1 MSTNRSAKQFVEQRA
16 TAGSLADPDPDRLQM
31 HGVSLGAAIF
41 LLSLATFVVILDTT
55 IINVAIPHIAGA
67 FAASANEGTWAITSY
82 AVAEAFT
89 VPLSGWLVARFGVV
103 RTFLVSIIGFA
114 VFSMLC
120 GIASSLEMLVVFRI
134 FQGLCGGPLM
144 PASQTLIMRVTPSHR
159 VELAMGLWMMTTILA
174 PIAGPILGGTL
185 ADSIGWRWAFY
196 INIPVAAL
204 CAAGAWSLFRMR
216 ESLTAKEPI
225 DFVGLVLLAIW
236 VGALQIMLDNGQNQ
250 DWFASSW
257 ILGLLIVAVLGFLA
271 FVIWELTDDHPIVDL
286 RVFRHRGFAVS
297 AAAMSLTFGAFFAS
311 IVLMPLWLQIN
322 LGYTATLSGYIL
334 SFQAVFGV
342 IIAPLAAILMTRI
355 DSRAIM
361 SLGLGILALAILYRA
376 GYALNISFENMILP
390 QLAMG
395 VGIPL
400 FFVPLM
406 TLSMTSVNP
415 GETAA
420 ASGLINFLRTI
431 SGAIATA
438 AVISAWSSSAVTSR
452 SNLVGNLNHSQEF
465 LAGLGEKGLAAN
477 QALGSLDALVQNQS
491 IMLATN
497 QMFLLL
503 GSVVAI
509 TAVGIW
515 LMPKSLSSR

>member
-1 MSTNRSAKQFVEQRA
+1 VERRA
-16 TAGSLADPDPDRLQM
+16 TDADLAADQDDPLKM
-31 HGVSLGAAIF
+31 HGVSLAAAVF
-41 LLSLATFVVILDTT
+41 VLSLATFIVILDTT

-103 RTFLVSIIGFA
+103 RTFLVAIVGFA

-120 GIASSLEMLVVFRI
+120 GIASSLEMLVVFRV

-185 ADSIGWRWAFY
+185 ADTVGWRWAFY
-196 INIPVAAL
+196 INIPVAIL
-204 CAAGAWSLFRMR
+204 CALGAWWLFRKR
-216 ESLTAKEPI
+216 ETLTAKVPI
-225 DFVGLVLLAIW
+225 DFIGLALLALW
-236 VGALQIMLDNGQNQ
+236 VGALQIMLDNGQNM
-250 DWFASSW
+250 DWFASPW
-257 ILGLLIVAVLGFLA
+257 IVGLLVVAILG
-271 FVIWELTDDHPIVDL
+271 FVTFIIWELTDDHPIVDL

-311 IVLMPLWLQIN
+311 IVLLPLWLQIN
-322 LGYTATLSGYIL
+322 LGYTSTLSGYVL

-342 IIAPLAAILMTRI
+342 LVAPVAALLMTRV
-355 DSRAIM
+355 DPRGLM
-361 SLGLGILALAILYRA
+361 SLGLGILAVAIFYRS
-376 GYALNISFENMILP
+376 GYALNISFDKMILP

-395 VGIPL
+395 IGIPL

-415 GETAA
+415 DETAA

-431 SGAIATA
+431 AGAIATA
-438 AVISAWSSSAVTSR
+438 AVISAWSSEATSSR
-452 SNLVGNLNHSQEF
+452 SNLVSNLHRSQDF
-465 LAGLGEKGLAAN
+465 LAGLGDKGFAPN
-477 QALGSLDALVQNQS
+477 QALGSLDSLVQSQS
-491 IMLATN
+491 VMLATN
-497 QMFLLL
+497 HMFALL
-503 GSVVAI
+503 GLVVAA
-509 TAVGIW
+509 TAIGIW
-515 LMPKSLSSR
+515 LMPRSASS

>member
-1 MSTNRSAKQFVEQRA
+1 MQGATLAAAVFV
-16 TAGSLADPDPDRLQM
+16 
-31 HGVSLGAAIF
+31 
-41 LLSLATFVVILDTT
+41 LSLATFIVILDTT
-55 IINVAIPHIAGA
+55 IINVAVPHIAGA
-67 FAASANEGTWAITSY
+67 FAASANEGTWTITSY

-103 RTFLVSIIGFA
+103 RTFLVSITGFA
-114 VFSMLC
+114 VFSTLC
-120 GIASSLEMLVVFRI
+120 GAATSLPMLVAFRVL
-134 FQGLCGGPLM
+134 QGLCGGPLM

-196 INIPVAAL
+196 INIPVAIL
-204 CAAGAWSLFRMR
+204 CALGAWSLFRTR
-216 ESLTAKEPI
+216 ETPTAKVPI
-225 DFVGLVLLAIW
+225 DFVGLGLLALW

-257 ILGLLIVAVLGFLA
+257 IVGLLVVAVLGFAA

-297 AAAMSLTFGAFFAS
+297 AAAMSFTFGAFFAS

-322 LGYTATLSGYIL
+322 LGYTSTLSGYVL
-334 SFQAVFGV
+334 AFQAVFGV
-342 IIAPLAAILMTRI
+342 IVAPVAALLMTRV
-355 DSRAIM
+355 DPRALM
-361 SLGLGILALAILYRA
+361 SAGLAILALAIGWRS
-376 GYALNISFENMILP
+376 GYALNISFEKMLLP

-395 VGIPL
+395 IGIPL

-406 TLSMTSVNP
+406 TLSMTSVRP
-415 GETAA
+415 WETAA

-438 AVISAWSSSAVTSR
+438 AVISAWSSQAVSSR
-452 SNLVGNLNHSQEF
+452 SNLVSRLHHPQEF
-465 LAGLGEKGLAAN
+465 VAGLGDKGLPPN
-477 QALGSLDALVQNQS
+477 QALGSLDALVESQS
-491 IMLATN
+491 LMLATN
-497 QMFLLL
+497 HMFLLL
-503 GSVVAI
+503 GGVVALM
-509 TAVGIW
+509 AVGIW
-515 LMPKSLSSR
+515 LMPRQSAG

>member
-1 MSTNRSAKQFVEQRA
+1 VERRA
-16 TAGSLADPDPDRLQM
+16 TDADQPADQGVDPLQM
-31 HGVSLGAAIF
+31 HGPALAAAVF
-41 LLSLATFVVILDTT
+41 VLSLATFIVILDTT
-55 IINVAIPHIAGA
+55 IINVAVPHIAGA
-67 FAASANEGTWAITSY
+67 FAASANEGTWTITSY

-103 RTFLVSIIGFA
+103 RTFLVSIVGFA
-114 VFSMLC
+114 IFSMLC
-120 GIASSLEMLVVFRI
+120 GIASSLEMLVVFRV

-144 PASQTLIMRVTPSHR
+144 PASQTLIMRVTPPHR

-185 ADSIGWRWAFY
+185 ADSVGWRWTFY
-196 INIPVAAL
+196 INIPIAIL
-204 CAAGAWSLFRMR
+204 CAFGAWSLFRAR
-216 ESLTAKEPI
+216 ETAASKVRV
-225 DFVGLVLLAIW
+225 DFVGLGLLALW

-250 DWFASSW
+250 DWFASPW
-257 ILGLLIVAVLGFLA
+257 IIGLLVVAGLGFAA

-297 AAAMSLTFGAFFAS
+297 AAAMTFTFGAFFAS

-322 LGYTATLSGYIL
+322 LGYTSTLSGYVL
-334 SFQAVFGV
+334 AFQAVFGV
-342 IIAPLAAILMTRI
+342 IVAPLAAVLMTRI
-355 DSRAIM
+355 DPRAIM
-361 SLGLGILALAILYRA
+361 SLGLGILAWSIFYRS
-376 GYALNISFENMILP
+376 GYALNISFEKMILP

-395 VGIPL
+395 IGIPL

-431 SGAIATA
+431 AGAIATA
-438 AVISAWSSSAVTSR
+438 AVISAWSSESVSSR
-452 SNLVGNLNHSQEF
+452 SDLVGNLNRSQEF
-465 LAGLGEKGLAAN
+465 LARLGDKGMAAN

-497 QMFLLL
+497 HMFLLL
-503 GSVVAI
+503 GGVVAM

-515 LMPKSLSSR
+515 LMPRPVSN

>member
-1 MSTNRSAKQFVEQRA
+1 MEGA
-16 TAGSLADPDPDRLQM
+16 SLA
-31 HGVSLGAAIF
+31 AAIF

-55 IINVAIPHIAGA
+55 IINVAVPHIAGA

-114 VFSMLC
+114 VFSVLC
-120 GIASSLEMLVVFRI
+120 GLASSLTMLVAFRVL
-134 FQGLCGGPLM
+134 QGLCGGPLM

-174 PIAGPILGGTL
+174 PIAGPILGGIL
-185 ADSIGWRWAFY
+185 ADGIGWRWAFY
-196 INIPVAAL
+196 LNIPVAMV
-204 CAAGAWSLFRMR
+204 CAFGAWALFRGR
-216 ESLTAKEPI
+216 ETPVLKAPI
-225 DFVGLVLLAIW
+225 DYVGLGLLALW
-236 VGALQIMLDNGQNQ
+236 VGALQIMLDNGQNL

-257 ILGLLIVAVLGFLA
+257 TVGLLVVAVLGFLA

-322 LGYTATLSGYIL
+322 LGYTSTLSGYVL
-334 SFQAVFGV
+334 SFQAIFGIV
-342 IIAPLAAILMTRI
+342 VAPLAAILMTRL
-355 DSRAIM
+355 DPRWLM
-361 SLGLGILALAILYRA
+361 SAGLLILAMAIVYRA
-376 GYALNISFENMILP
+376 GYALNISFEEMILP

-395 VGIPL
+395 LGIPL

-406 TLSMTSVNP
+406 TISMTSVDP
-415 GETAA
+415 RETAA

-438 AVISAWSSSAVTSR
+438 VVISAWSSDAVSSR
-452 SNLVGNLNHSQEF
+452 SNLVSDLNHSRQF
-465 LAGLGEKGLAAN
+465 LAGLSEKGLPAG
-477 QALGSLDALVQNQS
+477 QALEALDRAVESQS
-491 IMLATN
+491 MMLATN
-497 QMFLLL
+497 HICVAL
-503 GSVVAI
+503 GAVVAL

-515 LMPKSLSSR
+515 LMPRQRRAGGA